1 MDFRFEK
8 SAEKSFPGKQ
18 HEPKWKKMEDDMIV
32 FVLSL
37 SLSRISNINTNYH
50 TENLEDSN

>member
-18 HEPKWKKMEDDMIV
+18 HEPKWIKMEDDMIV
-32 FVLSL
+32 SVLSL
-37 SLSRISNINTNYH
+37 SLSRISNINTNYR